1 MIIKPTIKHDL
12 ELYIRMKGLDA
23 FINNITT
30 FSQHTTF
37 LCLSYT
43 YLYSEFYSRLAFEY
57 FMMSVSG
64 GTVSQI
70 S

>member
-1 MIIKPTIKHDL
+1 
-12 ELYIRMKGLDA
+12 MKGLDA

-30 FSQHTTF
+30 FFSAYNF
-37 LCLSYT
+37 SMSVI
-43 YLYSEFYSRLAFEY
+43 YLNSEFYSRLAFEY
-57 FMMSVSG
+57 FIVSVSG